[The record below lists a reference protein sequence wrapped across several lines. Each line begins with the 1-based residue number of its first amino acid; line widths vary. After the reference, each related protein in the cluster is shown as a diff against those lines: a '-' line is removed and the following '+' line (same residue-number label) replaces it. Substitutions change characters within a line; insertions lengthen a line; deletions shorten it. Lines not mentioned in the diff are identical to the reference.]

1 MLKSILPFASIFL
14 IICGVY
20 AQNSNTTIQAI
31 AVSHNNVSGGG
42 FQSDVTITE
51 DGLTVYSS
59 ADVSGVFKSTNGG
72 LLFENKNKGLKSP
85 KVASLAITPDNDQIL
100 YAGTGD
106 KGGSGGLYRSIN
118 GGNTWALTGAGNNAQ
133 FAGNHSSSS
142 DSIPSGHPRSNGD
155 LIVVDTGANSASH
168 TDDIVIA
175 GTYKNGIHVFTQ
187 GGDAEAFAVYPNGFV
202 RSVAHN
208 DAIPNTVYAA
218 IYFTDKTQNGI
229 YKIDYTNLSTPIDS
243 LVYQT
248 PNPEGVTVLGSGR
261 VYAAIGDGGI
271 VKYNGTTWNLQNTG
285 LSINNE
291 NRQWTAVTGYLK
303 GTNDVVYAGVNNLGG
318 NTNGENYSNIWRSV
332 NGGNTWTPL
341 ADATTNVSDQVYG
354 QSYNWW
360 YRTKAFPQ
368 GGLGRKNSVVSSIDV
383 SRGAFPNVV
392 SDDIIYVSGRGGIW
406 KSDNG
411 GDLWKPA
418 VFNMQ
423 ATANNGVAVNP
434 NNPSQ
439 VAIANTDYVVLQTSD
454 NFLNNNLSRD
464 KPSGAESKGY
474 DVIFDTTANELI
486 IGVGD
491 RDTNTLGGGEVYL
504 KPASALGNPS
514 DSDWTNTNLVSSTNN
529 GRVRAV
535 TYGYHDG
542 VSNTSQTI
550 LAAVED
556 EGVFRYHNESWLPSN
571 GISIGKTKRS
581 NFIWPDSGNS
591 GVVYLLDLSA
601 GLYRSDDGG
610 QNWSNIWQAMNF
622 NNNNFYNTGYIAA
635 DDNNPTTLYLSIQG
649 RSGSPIGTGFKVY
662 RITDAHIDTITESK
676 ISDITFHSGNAP
688 IQRPGPIVFGGDGR
702 LWLTQQQNSPN
713 NIYAGL
719 FVMEN
724 PTTDTAFTDVT
735 TNAYQNIAIQ
745 PSGIDV
751 SSDGYVY
758 ISQNGTGLVK
768 MQVEEDS
775 LSFLEHPEAKDTI
788 VVYPV
793 PTQNN
798 FIYIKSPLNTIGN
811 IEIYDIMGQV
821 VLTEHIAASHGKVD
835 ISKLSSGIYIIK
847 SQDVLSRFVVE

>member
-1 MLKSILPFASIFL
+1 MLKSILPVVSTFL
-14 IICGVY
+14 IICGIH
-20 AQNSNTTIQAI
+20 AQNSNTTVQAI
-31 AVSHNNVSGGG
+31 VVSHNNVSGGG
-42 FQSDVTITE
+42 FQSDVTITD

-59 ADVSGVFKSTNGG
+59 ADVSGVFKSTDGG
-72 LLFENKNKGLKSP
+72 LLFENKNKLLKSP

-106 KGGSGGLYRSIN
+106 KGGSGGLFRSIN
-118 GGNTWALTGAGNNAQ
+118 GGDTWVLTSAGNNAQ
-133 FAGNHSSSS
+133 FAGNHSAGS
-142 DSIPSGHPRSNGD
+142 DPIPSGHPRSNGD
-155 LIVVDTGANSASH
+155 LIVVDTGANSASY

-187 GGDAEAFAVYPNGFV
+187 GGDAEAFAVYTNGFV
-202 RSVAHN
+202 RSVAYD

-218 IYFTDKTQNGI
+218 IYFADNNQNGI
-229 YKIDYTNLSTPIDS
+229 YKIDYTNLSAPSYS
-243 LVYQT
+243 LAYQT
-248 PNPEGVTVLGSGR
+248 PKPEGVTVLSSGR

-285 LSINNE
+285 LSINNI

-303 GTNDVVYAGVNNLGG
+303 DTNDVIYAGVNNLGG

-341 ADATTNVSDQVYG
+341 ADAATNVSDQVYG

-392 SDDIIYVSGRGGIW
+392 ADDIIYVSGRGGIW

-418 VFNMQ
+418 VYNMQ

-474 DVIFDTTANELI
+474 DVIFDAISNELI

-491 RDTNTLGGGEVYL
+491 RDTNTQGGGEVYV

-514 DSDWTNTNLVSSTNN
+514 DSDWISTELVNSTNN

-550 LAAVED
+550 LAAVEG
-556 EGVFRYHNESWLPSN
+556 EGVYRYYNESWLPSN
-571 GISIGKTKRS
+571 GISIGATKRS
-581 NFIWPDSGNS
+581 NFIWPDPGNS
-591 GVVYLLDLSA
+591 GVVYLLDLST

-610 QNWSNIWQAMNF
+610 QNWSNIWPAMNF
-622 NNNNFYNTGYIAA
+622 NNNDFYNTGYIAA
-635 DDNNPTTLYLSIQG
+635 DDNNPTTLYISIQG
-649 RSGSPIGTGFKVY
+649 KSGSPIGTSFKVY
-662 RITDAHIDTITESK
+662 RITDAHINNVTESK
-676 ISDITFHSGNAP
+676 INDITFHSGNAP
-688 IQRPGPIVFGGDGR
+688 IQRPGPLVFGADGR
-702 LWLTQQQNSPN
+702 LWVTQQQNSPN
-713 NIYAGL
+713 DIYARL
-719 FVMEN
+719 FVMES
-724 PTTDTAFTDVT
+724 PTTDTSFTDVT

-768 MQVEEDS
+768 IQVEYDS
-775 LSFLEHPEAKDTI
+775 LSILESPEDKDAI
-788 VVYPV
+788 VIYPV
-793 PTQNN
+793 PAQDNY
-798 FIYIKSPLNTIGN
+798 IYIKSHLNAIGC
-811 IEIYDIMGQV
+811 IEVYDIMGHV
-821 VLTEHIAASHGKVD
+821 VLKKHIAASQGKVD
-835 ISKLSSGIYIIK
+835 ISILSSGIYIIK
-847 SQDVLSRFVVE
+847 SQDVFSRFIVK